1 MARYGLTPFAQ
12 SNMDFFRDFFDLS
25 PVNHEMDYPELY
37 KLNVDVVD
45 KGDHYELTADL
56 PGFTKDDIN
65 IEVNEDV
72 LTIEARRNEQ
82 KEEKKENYIFKERR
96 SGSYVRRFDVS
107 GVKADAITG
116 KFTNG
121 VVTLN
126 LPKREEDVKTS
137 KQIELSG
144 DEE

>member
-12 SNMDFFRDFFDLS
+12 SNMDFFRDFFDLN
-25 PVNHEMDYPELY
+25 PVNQESDYSELH
-37 KLNVDVVD
+37 KLNVDVID
-45 KGDHYELTADL
+45 KGDYYELTADL
-56 PGFTKDDIN
+56 PGFNKEDIN
-65 IEVNEDV
+65 IEVDEDV
-72 LTIEARRNEQ
+72 LTIEARHSEQ

-96 SGSYVRRFDVS
+96 SGSYIRRFDVS
-107 GVKADAITG
+107 GIKADAISG

-121 VVTLN
+121 VVILT

-144 DEE
+144 EEE